1 MMLHFCRQ
9 IRKDQKEK
17 IAREKEMKRQKHK
30 REDEKDGKTKR
41 EKHKIED
48 VKTET

>member
-1 MMLHFCRQ
+1 
-9 IRKDQKEK
+9 
-17 IAREKEMKRQKHK
+17 MKRQKHK